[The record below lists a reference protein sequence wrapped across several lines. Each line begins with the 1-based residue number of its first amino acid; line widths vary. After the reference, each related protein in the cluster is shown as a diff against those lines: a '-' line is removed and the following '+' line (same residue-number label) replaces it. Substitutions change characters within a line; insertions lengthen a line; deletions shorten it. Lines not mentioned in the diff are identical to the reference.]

1 MMKLCL
7 FLIHDWQVEKLES
20 SSSSDQEQVGVEVG
34 EDLAN
39 EMCRRGVVTV
49 PVLLN
54 WILFPLR
61 HL

>member
-1 MMKLCL
+1 M
-7 FLIHDWQVEKLES
+7 EKFES
-20 SSSSDQEQVGVEVG
+20 ISSSDQEQVVVEVG

-39 EMCRRGVVTV
+39 EMCSRGVGTV